1 MPKERVIKIVRLSF
15 DPAYEDD
22 PTPHVVIYNPEMLT
36 PAAFSQVT
44 RFGIGHSL
52 DRKAIMSDLP
62 RALPPNAVP
71 RSSPQL
77 LSYIPTPFTSPAKA
91 PHAFDDQ

>member
-52 DRKAIMSDLP
+52 DRKAIMSGKLKGGR
-62 RALPPNAVP
+62 RALTEMIQSYGFTVEVVDVP
-71 RSSPQL
+71 VG
-77 LSYIPTPFTSPAKA
+77 
-91 PHAFDDQ
+91 